1 MLIKKI
7 IPYSLLLLLG
17 YFTYQIFIITK
28 QYYPIQD
35 EVGFLRIKQEYISI
49 LHWKIAFFI
58 HVFSSIFVLI
68 AGFTQ
73 FLPYFLQK
81 YPKIHR
87 IIGIIYVFDI
97 LLITGPAS
105 FIMSLYANGGL
116 PSRIGFTLIAILW
129 IYFTFRAYQAA
140 YKRQFLLHKNFMIR
154 SYALTLSAVTLRAW
168 KWLIVLLFAPRP
180 LDVYMLVTW
189 LGFIPNLFVAEWII
203 RKKGVF

>member
-140 YKRQFLLHKNFMIR
+140 CKRQFLLHKNFMIR

-189 LGFIPNLFVAEWII
+189 LGFVPNLFVAEWII
-203 RKKGVF
+203 RKKGNF

>member
-1 MLIKKI
+1 MNKKI
-7 IPYSLLLLLG
+7 LSYTLLLLLG
-17 YFTYQIFIITK
+17 FFTYQIFLITK
-28 QYYPIQD
+28 VYYPIQY

-49 LHWKIAFFI
+49 SHWKIAFLV
-58 HVFSSIFVLI
+58 HVFSSIWVLM

-73 FLPYFLQK
+73 FLPIFLQK

-87 IIGIIYVFDI
+87 IVGYFYVLDI

-105 FIMSLYANGGL
+105 FIMALYANGGL
-116 PSRIGFTLIAILW
+116 PSQIGFTLIAILW
-129 IYFTFRAYQAA
+129 IYFTFRAYWHAR
-140 YKRQFLLHKNFMIR
+140 KKQFSLHKAFMIR

-189 LGFIPNLFVAEWII
+189 LGFIPNLLVAEWII
-203 RKKGVF
+203 RSAKK